1 MKKRILSVGLM
12 IALAFSLCACEKL
25 SDLSD
30 IELPPLPTV
39 TPEAAPEATPE
50 ATPEAAETTAPLE
63 TGSAHGLIVG
73 VSRTTMEAYDPQDG
87 SQLILTFSYDTPTV
101 YLEGGEAV
109 AAAINEQTALLE
121 ETYYS
126 GSGYGTGYNDM
137 LTMAED
143 NYNYIV
149 SSGIEG
155 GMVELVCSR
164 TVSVERMDAKVLTL
178 LYNDYSFTGGA
189 HGSYGDTG
197 YSFDLSTGNLL
208 SLEDLSGDYESL
220 ASFLVDYMVN
230 TVENDPELAQRI
242 DLGLYEEGTGY
253 AEILSPLL
261 RQGSW
266 YFDGQGLVIFSS
278 LYEISSYA
286 AGPIFFN
293 IPYADL
299 RGHVDDSWLPGETEG
314 SGSLELAAGG
324 EMLTDNTPIIDK
336 LDVDAG
342 GESLYLVVRG
352 SVENLRIDKG
362 EYVNSFY
369 VTENLW
375 NCGSMDNCALQLQ
388 CLIPEGMPNLRV
400 SYDDAEGSHSYYLSH
415 SGQDG
420 SIILT
425 DTVEAV
431 G

>member
-1 MKKRILSVGLM
+1 MKKRIFSLGLM
-12 IALAFSLCACEKL
+12 VILTFSLCACEKL

-39 TPEAAPEATPE
+39 TPEAAEPE
-50 ATPEAAETTAPLE
+50 ATPEAAETAAPME

-73 VSRTTMEAYDPQDG
+73 INRTTREAYDPQDG

-101 YLEGGEAV
+101 YIEGGEA
-109 AAAINEQTALLE
+109 AAATINEQTALLE
-121 ETYYS
+121 DTYYT

-155 GMVELVCSR
+155 GMFQLTNSR
-164 TVSVERMDAKVLTL
+164 TVSVERMDAQVLTL
-178 LYNDYSFTGGA
+178 LYNDYSFTGGV
-189 HGSYGDTG
+189 HGNYGYTG
-197 YSFDLSTGNLL
+197 YSFDLRNGKLL

-242 DLGLYEEGTGY
+242 DLGLYTEGTGY

-299 RGHVDDSWLPGETEG
+299 RGHVDDFWLPEEIQG

-324 EMLTDNTPIIDK
+324 EMLPDNTPIIDK

-342 GESLYLVVRG
+342 GESLYLIVRG
-352 SVENLRIDKG
+352 SVKNLRIDKG
-362 EYVNSFY
+362 EYVSSFY

-388 CLIPEGMPNLRV
+388 CQIPEGMPNLRV
-400 SYDDAEGSHSYYLSH
+400 SYDDAGGSHSYYLSH
-415 SGQDG
+415 SGLDG
-420 SIILT
+420 SALLI